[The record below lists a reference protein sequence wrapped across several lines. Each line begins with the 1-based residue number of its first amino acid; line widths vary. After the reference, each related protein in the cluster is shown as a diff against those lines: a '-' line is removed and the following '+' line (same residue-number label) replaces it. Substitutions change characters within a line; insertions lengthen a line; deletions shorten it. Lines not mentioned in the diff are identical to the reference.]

1 MYAPERQQ
9 AILVRAR
16 QDGRVDVRSLA
27 EVFNV
32 TPETIRRDL
41 SLMERRGL
49 VQRAHGGAIPVDRIS
64 IEPAIADRESM
75 LTAEKERI
83 ARAALAEIPKHG
95 SVLFDAGTTTARL
108 AELLPTETNLTVVT
122 NSLPIA
128 AQLATRP
135 NIDLHLLGG
144 HVRQLT
150 LATVGAW
157 ANDTL
162 RRVAVDVAF
171 IGTNGITAG
180 RGLTTP
186 DIEEARVKTHL
197 INSARRTV
205 VLADHSKFGR
215 EDFGVV
221 APLSAIDC
229 IITDT
234 GIDAELAAEIEAAG
248 VDVVRA

>member
-9 AILVRAR
+9 AILARAR
-16 QDGRVDVRSLA
+16 RDGRVDVRSLA

-41 SLMERRGL
+41 TLMERRGL
-49 VQRAHGGAIPVDRIS
+49 VQRAHGGAIPVDRLS
-64 IEPAIADRESM
+64 IEPAVADREAL
-75 LTAEKERI
+75 LTSEKDRI
-83 ARAALAEIPKHG
+83 AQAALAEIPENG
-95 SVLFDAGTTTARL
+95 SVIFDAGTTTARL
-108 AELLPTETNLTVVT
+108 AELLPTETSLTVVT

-135 NIDLHLLGG
+135 NIDLHVLGG

-150 LATVGAW
+150 LATVGSW

-162 RRVAVDVAF
+162 RKLAVDVAF
-171 IGTNGITAG
+171 IGTNGITAH

-186 DIEEARVKTHL
+186 DIEEARVKSQL
-197 INSARRTV
+197 IASARRTV
-205 VLADHSKFGR
+205 VLADHTKFGR

-221 APLSAIDC
+221 APLAAIDC
-229 IITDT
+229 IITDSEL
-234 GIDAELAAEIEAAG
+234 DAELAAEIEAAG

>member
-9 AILVRAR
+9 AILERAR
-16 QDGRVDVRSLA
+16 LDGRVEVRSLA
-27 EVFNV
+27 EFFSV

-41 SLMERRGL
+41 TLMERRGL
-49 VQRAHGGAIPVDRIS
+49 VQRAHGGAIPVERLS
-64 IEPAIADRESM
+64 IEPAVADRESM

-83 ARAALAEIPKHG
+83 ARAALAEIPEHG
-95 SVLFDAGTTTARL
+95 SVIFDAGTTTARL
-108 AELLPTETNLTVVT
+108 AELLPIDTNLTVVT

-150 LATVGAW
+150 LATVGSW

-162 RRVAVDVAF
+162 RHIAVDVAF
-171 IGTNGITAG
+171 VGTNGITTA

-186 DIEEARVKTHL
+186 DVEEAKVKSQL
-197 INSARRTV
+197 ISSARRTV
-205 VLADHSKFGR
+205 VLADHTKFGR

-221 APLSAIDC
+221 APLAMIDC
-229 IITDT
+229 IITDSEV
-234 GIDAELAAEIEAAG
+234 DDEFVAEIEATG

>member
-9 AILVRAR
+9 AIMARAR
-16 QDGRVDVRSLA
+16 QDGRVEVRSLA
-27 EVFNV
+27 ELFQV

-41 SLMERRGL
+41 NLMERRGL
-49 VQRAHGGAIPVDRIS
+49 IQRAHGGAIPVDRLE
-64 IEPAIADRESM
+64 IEPGVADREG
-75 LTAEKERI
+75 LLQHEKERI
-83 ARAALAEIPKHG
+83 ARAALAEIPENG
-95 SVLFDAGTTTARL
+95 SVIFDAGTTTARL
-108 AELLPTETNLTVVT
+108 AALLPTETSLTVVT

-135 NIDLHLLGG
+135 NIDLHVLGG

-150 LATVGAW
+150 LATVGSW

-162 RRVAVDVAF
+162 RKVAVDVAF
-171 IGTNGITAG
+171 IGTNGITSA

-186 DIEEARVKTHL
+186 DIEEARVKSHL
-197 INSARRTV
+197 IQSARRTV

-221 APLSAIDC
+221 APLSLVDC
-229 IITDT
+229 IITDNRV
-234 GIDAELAAEIEAAG
+234 DPELVAEVESAG
-248 VDVVRA
+248 VDVVQA

>member
-9 AILVRAR
+9 AILLRAR

-27 EVFNV
+27 EFFSV

-49 VQRAHGGAIPVDRIS
+49 VQRAHGGAIPVERLS
-64 IEPAIADRESM
+64 IEPAVADRESM
-75 LTAEKERI
+75 LTAEKDRI
-83 ARAALAEIPKHG
+83 ARAALAEIPENG
-95 SVLFDAGTTTARL
+95 SIIIDAGTTTARL
-108 AELLPTETNLTVVT
+108 AELLPTETSLTIVT

-135 NIDLHLLGG
+135 NVDLHVLGG

-150 LATVGAW
+150 LATVGSW

-162 RRVAVDVAF
+162 RKVAVDVAF
-171 IGTNGITAG
+171 IGTNGITAH

-186 DIEEARVKTHL
+186 DIKEARVKSHL
-197 INSARRTV
+197 IGSARRTV

-221 APLSAIDC
+221 APLALVDC
-229 IITDT
+229 IITDAQV
-234 GIDAELAAEIEAAG
+234 DAELAAEIEAAG

>member
-16 QDGRVDVRSLA
+16 RDGRVDVRTLA
-27 EVFNV
+27 EFFAV

-49 VQRAHGGAIPVDRIS
+49 VQRAHGGAIPVERLS
-64 IEPAIADRESM
+64 IEPAVADREAL
-75 LTAEKERI
+75 LTSEKERI
-83 ARAALAEIPKHG
+83 ARAALAEIPENG
-95 SVLFDAGTTTARL
+95 SVIFDAGTTTARL
-108 AELLPTETNLTVVT
+108 ASLLPTETNLTVVT

-128 AQLATRP
+128 AELATRP
-135 NIDLHLLGG
+135 NVDLHVLGG

-150 LATVGAW
+150 LATVGSW

-162 RRVAVDVAF
+162 RKVAVDVAF
-171 IGTNGITAG
+171 IGSNGITAQ

-186 DIEEARVKTHL
+186 DIEEAKVKSHL
-197 INSARRTV
+197 IASARRTV

-221 APLSAIDC
+221 APLSLIDC
-229 IITDT
+229 IITDSSV
-234 GIDAELAAEIEAAG
+234 DAELAAEIEAAG

>member
-9 AILVRAR
+9 AILTRAR
-16 QDGRVDVRSLA
+16 RDGRVEVRSLA
-27 EVFNV
+27 EDFNV

-41 SLMERRGL
+41 TLMERRGL
-49 VQRAHGGAIPVDRIS
+49 VQRAHGGAIPMERLS
-64 IEPAIADRESM
+64 IEPPVADREGL
-75 LTAEKERI
+75 LTSEKERI
-83 ARAALAEIPKHG
+83 ARAALAEIPENG

-135 NIDLHLLGG
+135 NIDLHVLGG

-157 ANDTL
+157 ANETL
-162 RRVAVDVAF
+162 RKVAVDVAF
-171 IGTNGITAG
+171 IGTNGITAS

-186 DIEEARVKTHL
+186 DIEEARVKSQL
-197 INSARRTV
+197 IASARRTV
-205 VLADHSKFGR
+205 VLADHTKFGR

-221 APLSAIDC
+221 APLAAIDC
-229 IITDT
+229 IITDNEL
-234 GIDAELAAEIEAAG
+234 DAELAAEIEAAG